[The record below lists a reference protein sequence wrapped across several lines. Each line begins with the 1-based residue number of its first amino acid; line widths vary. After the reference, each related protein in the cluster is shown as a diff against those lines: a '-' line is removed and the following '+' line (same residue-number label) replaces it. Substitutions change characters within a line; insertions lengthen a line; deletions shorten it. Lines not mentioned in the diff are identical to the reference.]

1 MVEVWAATVCWGCD
15 YYSFSRIYLRSR
27 FDELSQR
34 GRRDGQPKSMLAPCP
49 APSKPNLPLARLVFW
64 WKRIRRK
71 RFKLLGLSVLLLVGL
86 FDYYALRHL
95 VYGQLS
101 VGIWVGFGVLALL
114 SIPVTFFGLIIA
126 AVLLVS

>member
-1 MVEVWAATVCWGCD
+1 
-15 YYSFSRIYLRSR
+15 
-27 FDELSQR
+27 
-34 GRRDGQPKSMLAPCP
+34 MLEPYP
-49 APSKPNLPLARLVFW
+49 APSKLELPLARQVFR

-71 RFKLLGLSVLLLVGL
+71 RFKLLGLSVLLLVGM

>member
-1 MVEVWAATVCWGCD
+1 
-15 YYSFSRIYLRSR
+15 
-27 FDELSQR
+27 
-34 GRRDGQPKSMLAPCP
+34 MLEPYP
-49 APSKPNLPLARLVFW
+49 APSKPNLPLARLVFR

-126 AVLLVS
+126 AVLLVN

>member
-1 MVEVWAATVCWGCD
+1 
-15 YYSFSRIYLRSR
+15 
-27 FDELSQR
+27 
-34 GRRDGQPKSMLAPCP
+34 MLEPYP
-49 APSKPNLPLARLVFW
+49 APSMSKLPLARLVFR

>member
-1 MVEVWAATVCWGCD
+1 
-15 YYSFSRIYLRSR
+15 
-27 FDELSQR
+27 
-34 GRRDGQPKSMLAPCP
+34 MLEPYP
-49 APSKPNLPLARLVFW
+49 APSKPKLPLARLASR
-64 WKRIRRK
+64 WKGIRQK
-71 RFKLLGLSVLLLVGL
+71 RFKLLGVGVLVLIGL

-126 AVLLVS
+126 AVLLVN